1 MASTIFITGA
11 TSGFGLATATLFSQ
25 HGWRVAAT
33 YHRAEAAT
41 PLTQLANTTAYELD
55 IANPAQVEEVMGRV
69 LEEFGV
75 PDVIVNNAGY
85 CLIGSLEASS
95 MEQIERQFDVNFFGT
110 VRVIK
115 ALLPQLR
122 QKGRGMLINIASSSA
137 LTNYAFVPVYGA
149 SKAAVRG
156 LSEALFIELAPFGI
170 KVKTIFPG
178 LHSTKIFT
186 KLDSATGPGHEAYAP
201 FFRNF
206 ARIQSYSGKAGAP
219 QQVADAIWKMVQQND
234 DRLEY
239 PINRDAKLLVKM
251 KRFMSDKVWKKMN
264 AGMIINKPTQALLRM
279 MKWQIN
285 GTKTLE
291 FEPSPK
297 LSESTPGPRA

>member
-1 MASTIFITGA
+1 MANTIFITGA
-11 TSGFGLATATLFSQ
+11 TSGFGQATAELFAR

-33 YHRAEAAT
+33 YHHADKAAH
-41 PLTQLANTTAYELD
+41 LAQLANTTNYELD
-55 IANPAQVEEVMGRV
+55 VANPTQVEEVVGRV
-69 LEEFGV
+69 LAEVGV

-85 CLIGSLEASS
+85 CLMGSLEGSS
-95 MEQIERQFDVNFFGT
+95 LDQIERQFDVNFFGT

-115 ALLPQLR
+115 AFLPHLR
-122 QKGRGMLINIASSSA
+122 QRGQGMIINLASSSA

-156 LSEALFIELAPFGI
+156 LSEALFIELAPFGL

-201 FFRNF
+201 YFRNF
-206 ARIQSYSGKAGAP
+206 AQVQSYSGKAGDP
-219 QQVADAIWKMVQQND
+219 QQVADAIWKMVQKND

-239 PINRDAKLLVKM
+239 PINRDAQLLVKM
-251 KRFMSDKVWKKMN
+251 KRWMSDKVWKRMN
-264 AGMIINKPTQALLRM
+264 AGMIIKKPTLALLRM

-285 GTKTLE
+285 GTKPLE

-297 LSESTPGPRA
+297 LSES